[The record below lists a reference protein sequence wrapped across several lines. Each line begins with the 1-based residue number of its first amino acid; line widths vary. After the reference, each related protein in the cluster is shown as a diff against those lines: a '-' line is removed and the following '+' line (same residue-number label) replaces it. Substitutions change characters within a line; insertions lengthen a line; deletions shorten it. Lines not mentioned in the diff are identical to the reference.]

1 MLWPCTGRSGSEIV
15 GMYHGQVVEGMDIIQ
30 TIEANPTSRGDAP
43 IKEVVIADCGQ
54 IE

>member
-1 MLWPCTGRSGSEIV
+1 
-15 GMYHGQVVEGMDIIQ
+15 MYHGQVVEGMDIIQ